1 MKLLK
6 LKKIL
11 AVSLLLNA
19 AYACAAPG
27 DWDLSPW
34 SYTNGPVATN
44 PATSTVTT
52 SSIASQGTP
61 SVNIQVNQTASGSLS
76 RSGGLPALGLSG
88 AVNSSFSGILNN
100 QAGPVPTTNQEVVE
114 INYSPTLATFGPA
127 AAQGNAFPGGSGG
140 KSGFSLRRSP
150 PPPDVSG
157 STVTIALS
165 GGAVF
170 DAVGGTAT
178 SRFQQTAGGVGANF
192 VTYTWNPLAPA
203 VGTSLFLNGLVI
215 NGPVDK
221 ITITQDTTTIVTA
234 PNTINS
240 QTTLYATRINPA
252 ALLLVSPQPDIAT
265 GVMGAPLTPI
275 NVLGN
280 DTSNGQ
286 PATPTNSTLQVGTD
300 ANTTAAA
307 NAGVVLDPSTGQIT
321 STAATPPGTYV
332 ITYTLCDKS
341 LPPACA
347 NTTAT
352 VTIAGTGAP
361 QPDTGTAAAGAPMTP
376 VNVLANDTTDGV
388 PSTPGNSTL
397 TVVTPASNPGV
408 MLDPATGL
416 VTTTAAVPPGTYT
429 ITYQLCDKAT
439 PPTCA
444 TSTVTVTVAGAA
456 APQPDTVTATAGT
469 PVTPVNV
476 LANDTT
482 DGVPSTLGNSTLTV
496 VTPASNPGVVLDPAT
511 GLVTTTAAVP
521 PGTYTITYQLCDKAT
536 PPTCATSTV
545 TVTVAGAAAPQPDT
559 VTATAGTPVTPVNV
573 LANDTTD
580 GVPSTLGNST
590 LTVVTP
596 ASNPGVV
603 LDPATGLVTT
613 TAAVPPGTYTI
624 TYQLC
629 NKAVP
634 AVCATATVTLT
645 VNDKNASVST
655 PVPVNA
661 LWAIVLMGLA
671 TAAAFVRI
679 RSKV

>member
-34 SYTNGPVATN
+34 VYSNNTTTN
-44 PATSTVTT
+44 PATITNTT

-61 SVNIQVNQTASGSLS
+61 SVNLQVTQTASGTLCIPSPTGCTATAGIGGTS
-76 RSGGLPALGLSG
+76 NSTFSGTINNLSG
-88 AVNSSFSGILNN
+88 PAP
-100 QAGPVPTTNQEVVE
+100 ATNHEVVE

-127 AAQGNAFPGGSGG
+127 AAQGNAFTVG
-140 KSGFSLRRSP
+140 KSGFSLRKAP
-150 PPPDVSG
+150 PSNIG
-157 STVTIALS
+157 STSLTITLS

-178 SRFQQTAGGVGANF
+178 SRYQQTAGGVGTNF

-221 ITITQDTTTIVTA
+221 ITITQDSTSNVQA
-234 PNTINS
+234 ANTS
-240 QTTLYATRINPA
+240 QPQTTLYATRINPA

-265 GVMGAPLTPI
+265 GVMGAPITPI
-275 NVLGN
+275 NVLGS

-286 PATPTNSTLQVGTD
+286 PATLTNSTLQVGTD

-352 VTIAGTGAP
+352 VTIAGT
-361 QPDTGTAAAGAPMTP
+361 
-376 VNVLANDTTDGV
+376 
-388 PSTPGNSTL
+388 
-397 TVVTPASNPGV
+397 
-408 MLDPATGL
+408 
-416 VTTTAAVPPGTYT
+416 
-429 ITYQLCDKAT
+429 
-439 PPTCA
+439 
-444 TSTVTVTVAGAA
+444 A
-456 APQPDTVTATAGT
+456 APQPDTVTATAGA
-469 PVTPVNV
+469 PVTP
-476 LANDTT
+476 L
-482 DGVPSTLGNSTLTV
+482 
-496 VTPASNPGVVLDPAT
+496 
-511 GLVTTTAAVP
+511 
-521 PGTYTITYQLCDKAT
+521 
-536 PPTCATSTV
+536 
-545 TVTVAGAAAPQPDT
+545 
-559 VTATAGTPVTPVNV
+559 NV

-655 PVPVNA
+655 PVPVNS